1 MGEDKDGDGRVA
13 DDDDSETIEDVDRF
27 RGLKTSKSRKR
38 KARQR
43 NVEQQHGGRESA
55 GLPSMSE
62 ARRVRRIRS
71 WARWMH
77 GGEEEDLHIISRNIK
92 SLYSS

>member
-13 DDDDSETIEDVDRF
+13 DDDDSETIEDP

>member
-1 MGEDKDGDGRVA
+1 MYGEDKDGDRRLA
-13 DDDDSETIEDVDRF
+13 DDDGSETIEDP